1 MLIAGDLVKNGPNEF
16 DAHLGARGLSQ
27 EKALVTGLQAAI
39 LANPDFD
46 NDDDVDA
53 SSSLER
59 SIPVEP
65 DEAHIKGLKES
76 LRLAR
81 SSGLVPLLAHK

>member
-39 LANPDFD
+39 LANQDFD
-46 NDDDVDA
+46 NDDDFDV
-53 SSSLER
+53 SSLKR

-65 DEAHIKGLKES
+65 DEAHIQGLKES
-76 LRLAR
+76 LRFAR
-81 SSGLVPLLAHK
+81 SSGLVPLLVQK